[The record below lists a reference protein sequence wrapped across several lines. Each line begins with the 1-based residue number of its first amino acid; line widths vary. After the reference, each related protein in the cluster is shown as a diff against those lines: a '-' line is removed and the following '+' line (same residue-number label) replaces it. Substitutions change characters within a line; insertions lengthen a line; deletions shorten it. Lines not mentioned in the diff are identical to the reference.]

1 MTPEEHK
8 RLSVF
13 YTHTELNTT
22 TFTEPVLVLW
32 YPDVKKYGVTSFPK
46 QYVGKIFK
54 YVYVARGVP
63 NDVYKKYWAIYV
75 FRKGL
80 KLPYSFK
87 RQEDAEAFAE
97 KLTYPSNS
105 YYYMIDGISSFVQ
118 DVMEEWCIERNI
130 QWKDRFFQ

>member
-13 YTHTELNTT
+13 YTHTELNAT

-32 YPDVKKYGVTSFPK
+32 YPDVQKYGVTSFPK

-63 NDVYKKYWAIYV
+63 TDVYKKYWVVYL
-75 FRKGL
+75 FKTGL

-87 RQEDAEAFAE
+87 RQEEAEAFAE
-97 KLTYPSNS
+97 RITYP
-105 YYYMIDGISSFVQ
+105 IQDHLSFFLDNVLK
-118 DVMEEWCIERNI
+118 EWCLERNI